1 MKSWVVKN
9 EALGFPFESSID
21 IKKIQWLSKKKI
33 FFFWTGLKKPKMR
46 IKKKKTKKNLF
57 LSF

>member
-21 IKKIQWLSKKKI
+21 IKKIQWLSSGRYKNKI
-33 FFFWTGLKKPKMR
+33 KYKWVPVMSAER
-46 IKKKKTKKNLF
+46 SRF
-57 LSF
+57 LLAKYHC